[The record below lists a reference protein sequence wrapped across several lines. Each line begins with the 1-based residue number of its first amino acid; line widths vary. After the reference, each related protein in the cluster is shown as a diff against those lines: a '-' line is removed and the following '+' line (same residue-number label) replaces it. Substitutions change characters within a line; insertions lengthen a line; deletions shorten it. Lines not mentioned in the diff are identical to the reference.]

1 MTEPDDL
8 DDDDLNDSLWQD
20 SDEFDADYAERDW
33 EPDPREWW
41 QNDTADWIDLE
52 RQRCAAILA
61 ACIRCHRPTL
71 ALKWIAAGTSIDDV
85 MLELLGILSGKTPSR
100 PAAEEFDDDP
110 IVFSSLDVSRA
121 AYVTERLFEKARA
134 KRCGW

>member
-1 MTEPDDL
+1 MNEPDDL

-52 RQRCAAILA
+52 RKRCAAILA
-61 ACIRCHRPTL
+61 ACIRCHRPAQ
-71 ALKWIAAGTSIDDV
+71 ALKWIAAGTSVDDV
-85 MLELLGILSGKTPSR
+85 MMALIGELAHTTSSK
-100 PAAEEFDDDP
+100 PASDEFDEFCH
-110 IVFSSLDVSRA
+110 IFAGLDVSRA
-121 AYVTERLFEKARA
+121 AYVTARLFEKARA